1 MLFKEYAEKHHE
13 ILKKYFPSYM
23 IWPKKIESYVLT
35 YQITVVV
42 FLLLIVAGIIYV
54 LIN

>member
-1 MLFKEYAEKHHE
+1 MFFKKYAEKHHE
-13 ILKKYFPSYM
+13 LLKKYFPSYM
-23 IWPKKIESYVLT
+23 IWPKKRESYALT

-42 FLLLIVAGIIYV
+42 VLFLIVAGIIYV